1 MIGEDLFNLTDEK
14 VSTLVIRYGDAAKQ
28 KFDASSKLMPLSQ
41 IIETLS
47 NGEWDSFISKR
58 TDQEFQISIP
68 VGTLG
73 GQFDLV
79 VEYNQVKFTYEM
91 KVQFTQKTRFRLF
104 ESLPSPEYS
113 FQQKV
118 KLVFIDLNTPWTDF
132 GTLQDMQE
140 LKNKALSLP
149 ISPAMSIELQQ
160 DIWDQYIEAQS
171 QMVDRLLEPYNC
183 IGEPELTKEQAR
195 NGDGVFRYRL
205 DFRLQAENHGE
216 YDDLQQSLRDD
227 LGIEA
232 EFDSDGVTFMKLDDV
247 SRGLDTV
254 IKRNFK
260 ERYERNP
267 KIGCIVPIRPFT
279 VAEKLGETIGDSAVL
294 DQRGIYIYAAPKQG
308 ALPEL
313 LEKMKAAG
321 YEPVGVR
328 TRYDIAGVDNLFQ
341 SEHVEKYS
349 LTFSSDG
356 KFQKK
361 NAEREMVLPEPVNK
375 EETNEHYFQIEK
387 GWREDYDL
395 DQLLMLKSLQYIYGK
410 ENVRQS
416 ASIRFRPVEWIEPT
430 ENDGGFT
437 DDEWKDIN
445 KDLFALEWYDK
456 SCASETDFGMT
467 IFFDFETEEEMKQK
481 FSDLQSINKY
491 AIMKSPLDPDF
502 GFKVTTSILA
512 KKTQQ
517 QIFRENLD
525 KLNGAEF
532 VYDYQ
537 PEVEEGEKP
546 KKAKHIFVGKL
557 NSYESSSDHLVLYIP
572 NKYKEE
578 QEAAKEALAFIAKH
592 PRIPS
597 IHANLAGDRAKIDWL
612 KEAMHKLR
620 TTGSWEPNT
629 SVVNDKIKEFI
640 FDSSKAEPV
649 FRYLNSTIQETPEFK
664 DFDKTAILSLN
675 PSQKEAVLKGVASRD
690 LCMLQGPPG
699 TGKTTVIAELIWQ
712 HIRENQNSRL
722 LLTSETNL
730 AVDNALEKLM
740 NGKAANPEMAR
751 YLTLIKPLRFG
762 RASKF
767 EEEGKRYS
775 IERIEKWV
783 DGTNFQDGYDDEQLS
798 EENIESML
806 DEPEEGVVEDNV
818 IQNWMRAIAF
828 RSESNPRYRDVLK
841 DWQVGLAQP
850 DIETRSQFRDLY
862 FKHVNVV
869 GSTCSST
876 GSPAFMTEYLKTFR
890 GLSDEEMKAVRKH
903 LYWLKNSDSDDNKE
917 RVVNMLATDLEIT
930 ADTYSE
936 LRSAVCSA
944 CNVAFD
950 TVIMDEASKATPPE
964 LLMPLC
970 FGTKSIV
977 IGDHRQLPPMLNER
991 SFREALLD
999 LGTEKAESLADEI
1012 DRSFVDTSQFKR
1024 MILNP
1029 QVSPTIKATFN
1040 TQYRMHPHINDVISQ
1055 FYENDECG
1063 GLRCGL
1069 DPKKVDSPDL
1079 SDPQSRYHG
1088 FYSEGFISP
1097 DVHTIWVNVD
1107 SPESTDGSSK
1117 INLTEIDAINKVISL
1132 LKKSSGFDSYMK
1144 HWDSLESEAKKK
1156 EEKEI
1161 GVISFY
1167 GKQVR
1172 KIRESVLP
1180 FAKRNGIRIKMNTVD
1195 KFQGME
1201 RNIVIVSTVRSD
1213 KSDRGNGVIIPNKE
1227 SGFAK
1232 SPERLNVALSRA
1244 RRLLIVVGNKDFY
1257 CKIKDNDGNYLY
1269 RNAIRE
1275 IERSGRVIDY
1285 KDLRNE

>member
-1 MIGEDLFNLTDEK
+1 MIGEEDLFNLTDKK
-14 VSTLVIRYGDAAKQ
+14 VSTLVIRYGDSAKQ
-28 KFDASSKLMPLSQ
+28 KFDASNKMVPLNQ

-47 NGEWDSFISKR
+47 NGEWDSYITKR

-68 VGTLG
+68 VENLG

-104 ESLPSPEYS
+104 ESLPSSDYS

-118 KLVFIDLNTPWTDF
+118 KLVFIDLNAPWTDL

-171 QMVDRLLEPYNC
+171 QLVDRLLEPYSC

-195 NGDGVFRYRL
+195 NGDGIFRYRL
-205 DFRLQAENHGE
+205 DFRLHAENQGE
-216 YDDLQQSLRDD
+216 YDALQQSLRDD
-227 LGIEA
+227 LGIDA
-232 EFDSDGVTFMKLDDV
+232 EFDSDGVAYMRFDDI

-254 IKRNFK
+254 IRRNFK
-260 ERYERNP
+260 DRYERNP
-267 KIGCIVPIRPFT
+267 KIGCIIPIRPFS
-279 VAEKLGETIGDSAVL
+279 VAEKLGETIGDSAAL
-294 DQRGIYIYAAPKQG
+294 EQRGIYIHATPKHNSIT
-308 ALPEL
+308 EL
-313 LEKMKAAG
+313 LAKMKAAG
-321 YEPVGVR
+321 YEPIGVR

-341 SEHVEKYS
+341 SEHVDKYS

-361 NAEREMVLPEPVNK
+361 NGEREMLLPEPFNK
-375 EETNEHYFQIEK
+375 EDTNEHYFVIEK

-395 DQLLMLKSLQYIYGK
+395 DQLFMLKSLKYVYGK
-410 ENVRQS
+410 DNVVQS
-416 ASIRFRPVEWIEPT
+416 FSIKFRPIEWIAPS
-430 ENDGGFT
+430 ENEGGFT
-437 DDEWKDIN
+437 NDEWNDIN

-456 SCASETDFGMT
+456 SCASDTDYGKT

-481 FSDLQSINKY
+481 FSDLQSISKY
-491 AIMKSPLDPDF
+491 VIVKSPLDPDF
-502 GFKVTTSILA
+502 GFKVTTNILTR
-512 KKTQQ
+512 KTQQ
-517 QIFRENLD
+517 QKFRENLD

-537 PEVEEGEKP
+537 PPVEEGEKP
-546 KKAKHIFVGKL
+546 KKVQPVYIGKL

-578 QEAAKEALAFIAKH
+578 QEAANKTLDFIAKH

-620 TTGSWEPNT
+620 TTGSWEPNA

-640 FDSSKAEPV
+640 FDSSKAEPI
-649 FRYLNSTIQETPEFK
+649 FKYLYSDIRETPEYK
-664 DFDKTAILSLN
+664 DFDKTAILTLN
-675 PSQKEAVLKGVASRD
+675 QSQKEAVLKGVASRD

-712 HIRENQNSRL
+712 HIRENQNSKL

-783 DGTNFQDGYDDEQLS
+783 DGANFQDGYDDEQLS
-798 EENIESML
+798 EENIEL
-806 DEPEEGVVEDNV
+806 DEPESGMIEDNV
-818 IQNWMRAIAF
+818 LQNWMRAIAF
-828 RSESNPRYRDVLK
+828 RSESDPRYREVLK
-841 DWQVGLAQP
+841 DWQIGLAQP
-850 DIETRSQFRDLY
+850 DTETRILFRDLY

-876 GSPAFMTEYLKTFR
+876 GSPAFMAEYLKIFR
-890 GLSDEEMKAVRKH
+890 GLSDENMKNVRKH
-903 LYWLKNSDSDDNKE
+903 LYCLKNSDDDDNKE
-917 RVVNMLATDLEIT
+917 KVVNMLANDLDIS
-930 ADTYSE
+930 ANTYLE
-936 LRSAVCSA
+936 RRSAVSSA
-944 CNVAFD
+944 CGVTFD

-999 LGTEKAESLADEI
+999 LETEKAQSLADEI

-1029 QVSPTIKATFN
+1029 QVSSTIKATFN
-1040 TQYRMHPHINDVISQ
+1040 TQYRMHPHINNVISQ

-1063 GLRCGL
+1063 GLCCGL
-1069 DPKKVDSPDL
+1069 DMKRVDSPDL

-1088 FYSEGFISP
+1088 FYSEGFITP

-1107 SPESTDGSSK
+1107 APESTDGSSK
-1117 INLTEIDAINKVISL
+1117 INLTEIEAINKVIAK

-1144 HWDSLESEAKKK
+1144 HWDSLDSDVKRN

-1180 FAKRNGIRIKMNTVD
+1180 FARRNGIRIKMNTVD

-1213 KSDRGNGVIIPNKE
+1213 KSDTGNGRIVSNKE

-1257 CKIKDNDGNYLY
+1257 CKIKDKDGNYLY
-1269 RNAIRE
+1269 RNAIME
-1275 IERSGRVIDY
+1275 IERSGRVIDF